1 MGKINAEWHAAHVM
15 PKNPKPAERAL
26 WHYEHALNCSCRTP
40 SPAIVAL
47 MEAHGYK
54 LPAPPGR

>member
-15 PKNPKPAERAL
+15 PKNPTDAQRAE
-26 WHYEHALNCSCRTP
+26 WHYEHALHCGCRQP
-40 SPAIVAL
+40 SVATVAL

-54 LPAPPGR
+54 LPAGPAK